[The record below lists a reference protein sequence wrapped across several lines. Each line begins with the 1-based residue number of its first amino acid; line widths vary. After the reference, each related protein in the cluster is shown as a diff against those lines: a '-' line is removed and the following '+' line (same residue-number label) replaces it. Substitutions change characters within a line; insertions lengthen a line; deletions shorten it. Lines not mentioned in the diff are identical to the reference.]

1 MKKCHKY
8 SIFLNQAISL
18 NLQMFCT
25 GYVFLSVWSMARGW
39 SLLIFDTSLAELPHA
54 FAANHFLFLLLSHS
68 ITPTTRHLLLPRCS
82 LLGEALSPP
91 PPPARLRRTR
101 ASCPLRFSPS
111 HSLREPPRTQEAT
124 CWPPT
129 LRCSMHP
136 PTAPLRNLHLTL
148 AETLDKYG
156 ERAANTFTWSDWL

>member
-1 MKKCHKY
+1 MP
-8 SIFLNQAISL
+8 Q
-18 NLQMFCT
+18 
-25 GYVFLSVWSMARGW
+25 VFHLPKPGDQLKSADVLHWLRNSVRLIDGSG
-39 SLLIFDTSLAELPHA
+39 LIFADIWYLLAELPHA

-136 PTAPLRNLHLTL
+136 PTAPLRNLHLTP